1 MLTNLKIHVST
12 VEHRLEVTPLV
23 RQFYSGPN
31 KLSSVI
37 LFFKEL
43 KHGHP
48 VNAAGI
54 LVSVRECIVQASTVV
69 PLYFQVIVFLGLLA
83 RKVV

>member
-1 MLTNLKIHVST
+1 MLTNLKIHIST

-43 KHGHP
+43 KHGRP

-54 LVSVRECIVQASTVV
+54 LVSVRECIVQVSTVV
-69 PLYFQVIVFLGLLA
+69 LFIFRSLFFSA
-83 RKVV
+83 F